1 MDFFRTRKGAFG
13 WGIILGFL
21 IWRLCEYVTGES
33 EAWEAG
39 PYLPV
44 ALIITGILVSVPC
57 PRHFAFGC
65 GGLYLGQVIGLA
77 SLDGGAGAD
86 LWILGAI
93 LALPLMVI
101 PLSCGAIA
109 LAVSHLRKKR
119 KPQR

>member
-1 MDFFRTRKGAFG
+1 MDFFRTRKETFG

-57 PRHFAFGC
+57 PST
-65 GGLYLGQVIGLA
+65 LL
-77 SLDGGAGAD
+77 SGAGGF
-86 LWILGAI
+86 ILGR
-93 LALPLMVI
+93 LSALPPSTAEQVRTFGF
-101 PLSCGAIA
+101 S
-109 LAVSHLRKKR
+109 VRSSRFR
-119 KPQR
+119 SW